1 MIIYLHGFDSN
12 SPGNH
17 EKVMQLQFID
27 PDVRLISYSTRHPK
41 HDMQH
46 LLKEVDKM
54 LQLTADDRPLIC
66 GVGLGGYWAERIGF
80 LCDIRQAVFNPNL
93 FPHENMEGKIDRPEE
108 YADIATKC
116 VTNFREKNRDRC
128 LVVLSRQDEA
138 LDSQRSAD
146 LLHHYYEIIWDEE
159 QTHKFKNISP
169 HLQRL
174 KAFKPFPC
182 LQTRAGFTARVFSC
196 LHLLVSLKKYATKL
210 DAHQFWYDQ
219 CTVHGIL
226 DSAEWFH

>member
-66 GVGLGGYWAERIGF
+66 GVGLWRLLGGADWF
-80 LCDIRQAVFNPNL
+80 SCDIRRGVQSKPV
-93 FPHENMEGKIDRPEE
+93 
-108 YADIATKC
+108 
-116 VTNFREKNRDRC
+116 
-128 LVVLSRQDEA
+128 
-138 LDSQRSAD
+138 SA
-146 LLHHYYEIIWDEE
+146 
-159 QTHKFKNISP
+159 
-169 HLQRL
+169 
-174 KAFKPFPC
+174 
-182 LQTRAGFTARVFSC
+182 
-196 LHLLVSLKKYATKL
+196 
-210 DAHQFWYDQ
+210 
-219 CTVHGIL
+219 
-226 DSAEWFH
+226 

>member
-17 EKVMQLQFID
+17 EKVLQLQFID

-54 LQLTADDRPLIC
+54 LQLNVDERPLIC

-80 LCDIRQAVFNPNL
+80 LCDIRQVIFNPNL
-93 FPHENMEGKIDRPEE
+93 FPYENMEGKIDRPEE

-128 LVVLSRQDEA
+128 LVILSRNDEA
-138 LDSQRSAD
+138 LNSQRAMLRILSGRPNALD
-146 LLHHYYEIIWDEE
+146 IRFTLYYSSEFAQIINN
-159 QTHKFKNISP
+159 KLYFLISP
-169 HLQRL
+169 GKVAYL
-174 KAFKPFPC
+174 
-182 LQTRAGFTARVFSC
+182 FSN
-196 LHLLVSLKKYATKL
+196 KT
-210 DAHQFWYDQ
+210 
-219 CTVHGIL
+219 
-226 DSAEWFH
+226 